1 MLVLTRKAGES
12 LMIGEEVEVKIIAVD
27 GNYIKLGIAAPR
39 SVSVFRKE
47 VYDKI
52 KGENV
57 AAAAAAQ
64 LPDIDR
70 LAGLLKPKKQ

>member
-12 LMIGEEVEVKIIAVD
+12 LMIGENIEIKVIAVD
-27 GNYIKLGIAAPR
+27 GNYIKIGIAAPR

-57 AAAAAAQ
+57 AAAKAQ
-64 LPDIDR
+64 FPSSDK
-70 LAGLLKPKKQ
+70 LADLLKGKKT